1 MSEIDITRKYELV
14 RTAQPSNIPQAG
26 GYRGVGRNPDSNIPE
41 AKPRSGLS
49 RNTSEVRDKRKVVEP
64 FSQPA
69 ATPGDSAADT
79 CNSFNLYTET
89 VGSTVKLM
97 VGAGQIGTQ
106 YFAGKELGTLSLKH
120 GHIVYLE
127 VDLDGTNGTYTVD
140 VKTAATFPTDGSPTK
155 AYFSIGTISATGAV
169 TQQMCGNFMVNV
181 CRNWFTATAPFYN
194 MSISG
199 ISVNYFNQ

>member
-1 MSEIDITRKYELV
+1 MLYDI
-14 RTAQPSNIPQAG
+14 
-26 GYRGVGRNPDSNIPE
+26 
-41 AKPRSGLS
+41 KPL
-49 RNTSEVRDKRKVVEP
+49 TSEPPGYGFSAAEVGNGGNRSTERLREP
-64 FSQPA
+64 
-69 ATPGDSAADT
+69 GGAADT

-106 YFAGKELGTLSLKH
+106 YFTGKELGTLSSKH

-127 VDLDGTNGTYTVD
+127 VDLDGTTGTYTVD
-140 VKTAATFPTDGSPTK
+140 VKTAATFPAGGSPTK
-155 AYFSIGTISATGAV
+155 AYFSIGTISATGAI

>member
-1 MSEIDITRKYELV
+1 MLYDI
-14 RTAQPSNIPQAG
+14 
-26 GYRGVGRNPDSNIPE
+26 
-41 AKPRSGLS
+41 KPL
-49 RNTSEVRDKRKVVEP
+49 TSEPPGYGFAAAEVGNGGNRSTERLREP
-64 FSQPA
+64 GGA
-69 ATPGDSAADT
+69 AADT

-106 YFAGKELGTLSLKH
+106 YFAGKELGALSLKH

-127 VDLDGTNGTYTVD
+127 VDLNGTTGTYTVD
-140 VKTAATFPTDGSPTK
+140 VKTAATFPAGGSPTK
-155 AYFSIGTISATGAV
+155 AYFSIGTISATGAI

-194 MSISG
+194 ISISG
-199 ISVNYFNQ
+199 ISRNYFNL